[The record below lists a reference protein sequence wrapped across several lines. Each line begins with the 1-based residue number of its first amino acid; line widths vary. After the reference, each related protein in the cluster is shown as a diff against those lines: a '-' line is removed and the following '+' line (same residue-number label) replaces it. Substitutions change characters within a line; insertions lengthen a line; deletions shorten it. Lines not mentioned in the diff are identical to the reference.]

1 MRIAFV
7 SLMYDAPWGGSEV
20 LWAYTAG
27 QALAEGH
34 EVMASVYAWPELPE
48 PLQAL
53 SAAGCQLSFRSRY
66 APGLRNRAASWL
78 ARAPWGGKLPEIRAL
93 AKFKPDVV
101 LVSQGGW
108 IDLLY
113 HKQLINWLRKV
124 PFVLLCHNYHDP
136 IRQRDFPRD
145 EIVALYRS
153 AREVLMIS
161 NNQLNT
167 LRRQLIDPITNARV
181 VQNPL
186 NLPAEYPVARAPRAD
201 GFMHLAVV
209 GSFDVDR
216 KGQDILLDAFRAP
229 EWADRKVLL
238 NFYGKGPDKD
248 YLEKLIAFYELT
260 DRVRLCGHVD
270 DSEAIWRE
278 NDLLVI
284 PSRIES
290 GPMVL
295 QEAML
300 CGRPVVAADV
310 GMVRDWLDDDETGFI
325 ADTASGVALNAALG
339 RAWARQSDW
348 AAMGALA
355 AERARIRLE
364 MEPAGG
370 LLGELVAFAN
380 NRNGAIAAS

>member
-1 MRIAFV
+1 M
-7 SLMYDAPWGGSEV
+7 
-20 LWAYTAG
+20 WAHTAA

-34 EVMASVYAWPELPE
+34 EVMASVYAWPKLAD
-48 PLQAL
+48 PLQVL
-53 SAAGCQLSFRSRY
+53 SAAGCQFFFRSRY
-66 APGLRNRAASWL
+66 VPGLRYRAANWL
-78 ARAPWGGKLPEIRAL
+78 ARAPWGGELPEIRAL

-108 IDLLY
+108 IDLFY
-113 HKQLINWLRKV
+113 HKQLTKWLGNV

-136 IRQRDFPRD
+136 VRQRDFPRD
-145 EIVALYRS
+145 EIVELYRT

-167 LRRQLIDPITNARV
+167 LRRQLIDPIANARV

-186 NLPAEYPVARAPRAD
+186 NLPAEYPVPRTSPA
-201 GFMHLAVV
+201 GGVLGLAVV

-216 KGQDILLDAFRAP
+216 KGQDILLEALTAP
-229 EWADRKVLL
+229 EWADRNVLL
-238 NFYGKGPDKD
+238 NFYGKGPDQA
-248 YLEKLIAFYELT
+248 YLEKLIVFYSLT
-260 DRVRLCGHVD
+260 DRVCLRGHVA

-310 GMVRDWLDDDETGFI
+310 GMVREWLDDDETGFI
-325 ADTASGVALNAALG
+325 ADTASAVALNAALG
-339 RAWARQSDW
+339 RAWARRADW
-348 AAMGALA
+348 PAMGKLA
-355 AERARIRLE
+355 AERARKRLE
-364 MEPAGG
+364 LDPTGG
-370 LLGELVAFAN
+370 LLDELTTFAN
-380 NRNGAIAAS
+380 ERNGSVAAS